1 MVITRTS
8 ALSRPM
14 LSPSEEKALI
24 AEYKETLSEKAL
36 RRVTDAYYR
45 VCFSMASSYSDNVED
60 IKELAQEGSFGIARA
75 MINYDPT
82 RGVKFSTYMRPWI
95 QTFISAATAKTMSD
109 VSIPAR
115 AYMDARMGRIPE
127 GKNDSARLAV
137 LPSTRLDAT
146 LLNDEGGDSIV
157 SRLKDT
163 SPGPEDI
170 VIAAS
175 TQQEAERQVSIALDS
190 LTERE
195 RKIILRR
202 RLTEY
207 PETLEDIARDLLIT
221 RERVRQIEVQAMEKM
236 RDALTHA
243 GLHGGLWE

>member
-24 AEYKETLSEKAL
+24 AEYKETLSDRAL
-36 RRVTDAYYR
+36 RRVTEAYYR
-45 VCFSMASSYSDNVED
+45 VCFSMASSYSNNVED
-60 IKELAQEGSFGIARA
+60 IKELAQEGSLGIARA
-75 MINYDPT
+75 MLNYDPS

-95 QTFISAATAKTMSD
+95 QTFISAATARTMSD
-109 VSIPAR
+109 ISIPAR
-115 AYMDARMGRIPE
+115 AYMDARMGRLPE
-127 GKNDSARLAV
+127 GKNNPARLAV

-157 SRLKDT
+157 SRLKDS

-175 TQQEAERQVSIALDS
+175 TQKEAERQVSLALAS

-195 RKIILRR
+195 RTIILRR

-207 PETLEDIARDLLIT
+207 PETLEDIARDFMIT
-221 RERVRQIEVQAMEKM
+221 RERVRQLEVQAMGKM
-236 RDALTHA
+236 RDALVQA
-243 GLHGGLWE
+243 GLQGGLWE